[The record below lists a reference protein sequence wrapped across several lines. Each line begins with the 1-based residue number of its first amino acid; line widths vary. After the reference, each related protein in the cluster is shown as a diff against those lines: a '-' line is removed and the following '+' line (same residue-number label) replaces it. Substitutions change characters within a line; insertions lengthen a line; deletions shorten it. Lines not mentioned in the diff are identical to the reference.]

1 MQEQDYNKTLNLP
14 VTEFPMRAGLPQREP
29 GMRQDWD
36 EKHLYEELMKKNEGK
51 PLYVLHDGPP
61 YANGDIHIGTAMN
74 KILKDLILR
83 YRNMAGYQAP
93 YVPGFDTHGLPI
105 ELKARAKAGGDLSAL
120 EPLALRQ
127 ICREFALAY
136 VDGQRDQFKRLG
148 ILGDWEHPYL
158 TLRPE
163 FEARQIRVFGE
174 MALKGYIYKGLK
186 PVHWCPE
193 CQTALAEAEIE
204 YAEDPCYSVYVKFPV
219 KDDKGLLTAAG
230 IDKDKTSFLIW
241 TTTTWTLPANV
252 AICLGP
258 KFTYQV
264 VKSEGENFILAAEL
278 TEEVMKLAGRE
289 EYTVLASFTGRELES
304 MTARHPFLERESLII
319 LGDHVTL
326 ESGTGCV
333 HTAPGHG
340 VDDFNVCR
348 KYPELPIVVPV
359 DDRGFMT
366 EEAGPI
372 CAGMATGDASKAIAA
387 RMEADGTLFAMKKLQ
402 HQYPHCWRCKQ
413 PVLFRATDQWFCSV
427 ESFRDQVEEAIHQ
440 VKWHPAWGEE
450 RMAGMVRERTDWC
463 ISRQRLWGV
472 PIPIFYC
479 EDCGKPVIDRSF
491 IDAVSELFAREGSD
505 GWYRH
510 SADEILPDGAACPY
524 CGGCHFR
531 HRGGIAHRNGMGAYC
546 RHVRADGAV
555 QPEPAD
561 AGGPG
566 RAAGAHRLGA
576 GGGGAAGQPGDGAGV
591 AGRVAALRPTALA
604 MGPAGGHRGRRAGH
618 RHGPAQ
624 RQRRPGHRGLDRD
637 QRLRQRPVHR
647 HGRPDPGLGGGR
659 PGRHRLCAAV
669 WPGPLRRHAGAAG
682 HARADRPHRLAGV
695 LCDGRRL
702 RHAGGRRLHGGA
714 AKNLIPVG
722 TKAASPVNFR
732 TFPLR

>member
-1 MQEQDYNKTLNLP
+1 
-14 VTEFPMRAGLPQREP
+14 
-29 GMRQDWD
+29 MRQDWD

-479 EDCGKPVIDRSF
+479 EDCGQTGHRPVLYRRGLG
-491 IDAVSELFAREGSD
+491 AV
-505 GWYRH
+505 
-510 SADEILPDGAACPY
+510 CQ
-524 CGGCHFR
+524 
-531 HRGGIAHRNGMGAYC
+531 GGI
-546 RHVRADGAV
+546 
-555 QPEPAD
+555 
-561 AGGPG
+561 G
-566 RAAGAHRLGA
+566 RLVPS
-576 GGGGAAGQPGDGAGV
+576 Q
-591 AGRVAALRPTALA
+591 
-604 MGPAGGHRGRRAGH
+604 RGRD
-618 RHGPAQ
+618 PA
-624 RQRRPGHRGLDRD
+624 
-637 QRLRQRPVHR
+637 
-647 HGRPDPGLGGGR
+647 
-659 PGRHRLCAAV
+659 
-669 WPGPLRRHAGAAG
+669 
-682 HARADRPHRLAGV
+682 
-695 LCDGRRL
+695 
-702 RHAGGRRLHGGA
+702 
-714 AKNLIPVG
+714 
-722 TKAASPVNFR
+722 
-732 TFPLR
+732 

>member
-1 MQEQDYNKTLNLP
+1 
-14 VTEFPMRAGLPQREP
+14 
-29 GMRQDWD
+29 MRQDWD

-413 PVLFRATDQWFCSV
+413 PDLFRATDQWFCSV
-427 ESFRDQVEEAIHQ
+427 ESFRDKVEEDIHQ

-524 CGGCHFR
+524 CGGRHFR
-531 HRGGIAHRNGMGAYC
+531 KETDTMDVWFDSGSSHA
-546 RHVRADGAV
+546 AV
-555 QPEPAD
+555 LDERPELKWPAD
-561 AGGPG
+561 LYLEGADQYRGWFQSSLLTAVAWRG
-566 RAAGAHRLGA
+566 RAPYEAVLTHGWVVDGEGKAMHKSLGNAIAPDEVIKDYGADILRLW
-576 GGGGAAGQPGDGAGV
+576 V
-591 AGRVAALRPTALA
+591 ASLDYRVDVRLSKDILKQLSEAYRKIRNTARYILGNLSDFRP
-604 MGPAGGHRGRRAGH
+604 
-618 RHGPAQ
+618 
-624 RQRRPGHRGLDRD
+624 DRD
-637 QRLRQRPVHR
+637 SVTEDRLEEI
-647 HGRPDPGLGGGR
+647 
-659 PGRHRLCAAV
+659 
-669 WPGPLRRHAGAAG
+669 
-682 HARADRPHRLAGV
+682 DRWALTRLAS
-695 LCDGRRL
+695 L
-702 RHAGGRRLHGGA
+702 
-714 AKNLIPVG
+714 
-722 TKAASPVNFR
+722 SFS
-732 TFPLR
+732 

>member
-1 MQEQDYNKTLNLP
+1 
-14 VTEFPMRAGLPQREP
+14 
-29 GMRQDWD
+29 MRQDWD

-333 HTAPGHG
+333 HTAPGPRRG
-340 VDDFNVCR
+340 RFQC
-348 KYPELPIVVPV
+348 LP
-359 DDRGFMT
+359 
-366 EEAGPI
+366 
-372 CAGMATGDASKAIAA
+372 
-387 RMEADGTLFAMKKLQ
+387 Q
-402 HQYPHCWRCKQ
+402 
-413 PVLFRATDQWFCSV
+413 
-427 ESFRDQVEEAIHQ
+427 
-440 VKWHPAWGEE
+440 
-450 RMAGMVRERTDWC
+450 
-463 ISRQRLWGV
+463 IS
-472 PIPIFYC
+472 
-479 EDCGKPVIDRSF
+479 
-491 IDAVSELFAREGSD
+491 
-505 GWYRH
+505 
-510 SADEILPDGAACPY
+510 GAA
-524 CGGCHFR
+524 H
-531 HRGGIAHRNGMGAYC
+531 
-546 RHVRADGAV
+546 
-555 QPEPAD
+555 
-561 AGGPG
+561 
-566 RAAGAHRLGA
+566 
-576 GGGGAAGQPGDGAGV
+576 
-591 AGRVAALRPTALA
+591 
-604 MGPAGGHRGRRAGH
+604 RRAG
-618 RHGPAQ
+618 R
-624 RQRRPGHRGLDRD
+624 
-637 QRLRQRPVHR
+637 
-647 HGRPDPGLGGGR
+647 
-659 PGRHRLCAAV
+659 
-669 WPGPLRRHAGAAG
+669 
-682 HARADRPHRLAGV
+682 
-695 LCDGRRL
+695 
-702 RHAGGRRLHGGA
+702 
-714 AKNLIPVG
+714 
-722 TKAASPVNFR
+722 
-732 TFPLR
+732 